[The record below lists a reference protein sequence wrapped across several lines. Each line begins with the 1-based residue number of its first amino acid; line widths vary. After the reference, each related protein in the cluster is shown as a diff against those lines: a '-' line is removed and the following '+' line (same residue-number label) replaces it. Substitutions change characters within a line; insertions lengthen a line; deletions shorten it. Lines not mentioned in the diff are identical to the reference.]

1 MNSLQT
7 FPDSTE
13 LEARYGFSIDALEQ
27 FESIF
32 RYLDEEAPKELS
44 LIHI

>member
-1 MNSLQT
+1 MNSLTT

-32 RYLDEEAPKELS
+32 RYLDEEAPRDY
-44 LIHI
+44 